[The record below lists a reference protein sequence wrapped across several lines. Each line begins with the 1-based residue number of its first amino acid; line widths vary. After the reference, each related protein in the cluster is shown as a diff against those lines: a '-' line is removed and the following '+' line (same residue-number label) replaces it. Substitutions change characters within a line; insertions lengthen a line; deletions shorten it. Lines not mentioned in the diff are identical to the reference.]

1 MSTCSHIGILHKNGK
16 IEVVYCK
23 YDGYLTG
30 VGITLLANYNS
41 LDKAKELIGRGS
53 FSSIGDTIE
62 KTDYYYE
69 PGWDIPWEYPRQED
83 YLKGYKN
90 WDFFD
95 IEYTY
100 LFDEKNNQWLAAEY
114 PKSMDEYIS
123 LKDRLDNVYL
133 ENPDEQK
140 SSVSLKELIRCSHEY
155 QEDIIDY
162 LINKGIDK
170 TKEQL
175 AEEMKVFSYKTFHY
189 VKDYYFEVI
198 CPQQKTDE
206 SSVMS
211 L

>member
-1 MSTCSHIGILHKNGK
+1 MSTRSHIGILRENGN
-16 IEVVYCK
+16 IEVVYCH
-23 YDGYLTG
+23 YDGYLGG
-30 VGITLLANYNS
+30 VGVTLLANYNS
-41 LDKAKELIGRGS
+41 LDKVKELINKGS
-53 FSSIGDTIE
+53 FSSLGNTIE
-62 KTDYYYE
+62 ETDYYNE
-69 PGWDIPWEYPRQED
+69 SGWDIPWEYSHQVD

-90 WDFFD
+90 KDFFD

-100 LFDEKNNQWLAAEY
+100 LFDEKDNQWLVAEY

-133 ENPDEQK
+133 KNPDEQK
-140 SSVSLKELIRCSHEY
+140 SPVSLKELIRCFHEY

-175 AEEMKVFSYKTFHY
+175 VEEMKVFSLKTFPY
-189 VKDYYFEVI
+189 VKDYYFDVI
-198 CPQQKTDE
+198 CPRQKTDE